1 MPTVKKLLE
10 RIKAGEALVCDGAM
24 GTFLQRKGLQAGECP
39 ELWCVE
45 RPDDVRDVHRRYR
58 EAGSD
63 IVECNSF
70 GGSRYKL
77 KHFGLE
83 ERAAEINRAAAALAR
98 EVAGE
103 TQHVM
108 GSVGP
113 TGTFMAPLGTE
124 SEDDFY
130 AAFKE
135 QVLALA
141 EGGADVVIIETMT
154 GLEESL
160 VALRAARENTSLT
173 TVVSFTFDPQVQGG
187 YATMMGV
194 QPGQFAMAATEAGA
208 DILGTNCGTGPD
220 DMLEIVRLLREAVAD
235 VPILAMPNAG
245 MPEIVDG
252 ETVFREAPDEM
263 AAKMQGIRDAGAS
276 IMGGCCGT
284 TPQHIAAMKKVL
296 VS

>member
-1 MPTVKKLLE
+1 MTVMKNLLE
-10 RIKAGEALVCDGAM
+10 RIKAGETLVCDGAM
-24 GTFLQRKGLQAGECP
+24 GTFLQEKGLSAGECP
-39 ELWCVE
+39 EAWCVD
-45 RPDDVRDVHRRYR
+45 RPDDVCDVHRRYR

-113 TGTFMAPLGTE
+113 TGTFMAPLGAE

-130 AAFKE
+130 AAFRE
-135 QVLALA
+135 QVLALE

-154 GLEESL
+154 GLAEAL
-160 VALRAARENTSLT
+160 VALRAARENTGLT
-173 TVVSFTFDPQVQGG
+173 TVVSFTFDPRVQGG
-187 YATMMGV
+187 YASMMGV
-194 QPGQFAMAATEAGA
+194 EPGQFAVAAVEAGA
-208 DILGTNCGTGPD
+208 DIIGTNCGTGPD
-220 DMLEIVRLLREAVAD
+220 DTLEIVRLLRAAVAG
-235 VPILAMPNAG
+235 VPVLAMPNAG
-245 MPEIVDG
+245 MPEIVAGD
-252 ETVFREAPDEM
+252 TVFRETADVM
-263 AAKMQGIRDAGAS
+263 AVKMVRIRDAGAA
-276 IMGGCCGT
+276 IVGGCCGT
-284 TPQHIAAMKKVL
+284 TPAHIAAMKKAL
-296 VS
+296 VA

>member
-1 MPTVKKLLE
+1 MKKLLE
-10 RIKAGEALVCDGAM
+10 RVRANEVLVCDGAM
-24 GTFLQRKGLQAGECP
+24 GTLLQEKGLQAGECP
-39 ELWCVE
+39 ELWCLE
-45 RPDDVRDVHRRYR
+45 RPDDVRDVHRSYR

-103 TQHVM
+103 AQYVM

-124 SEDDFY
+124 SEEDFY

-135 QVLALA
+135 QFLALE
-141 EGGADVVIIETMT
+141 EGGADAVVIETMT
-154 GLEESL
+154 GLEEAL
-160 VALRAARENTSLT
+160 VALRAAKENTKLT

-194 QPGQFAMAATEAGA
+194 HPGPFAVAATEAGA
-208 DILGTNCGTGPD
+208 DMIGTNCGTGPD
-220 DMLEIVRLLREAVAD
+220 DMVEIVRLLREAVAE

-245 MPEIVDG
+245 MPQIVDG
-252 ETVFREAPDEM
+252 ETVFRETPEEM
-263 AAKMQGIRDAGAS
+263 APKIQGIRNAGAS
-276 IMGGCCGT
+276 IVGGCCGT
-284 TPQHIAAMKKVL
+284 TPAHIAAMKKAL
-296 VS
+296 SS

>member
-1 MPTVKKLLE
+1 MPTMKKLLE
-10 RIKAGEALVCDGAM
+10 RIEAGEALVCDGAM
-24 GTFLQRKGLQAGECP
+24 GTFLQEKGLQPGECP
-39 ELWCVE
+39 ELWCVD

-108 GSVGP
+108 GSVGS

-135 QVLALA
+135 QVLALE

-208 DILGTNCGTGPD
+208 DIIGTNCGTGPD

-284 TPQHIAAMKKVL
+284 TPAHIAAMKKVL